1 MSELERLR
9 KSLTAKN
16 EVEGSQSETT
26 RSLTEANKAWETE
39 NKKIKN
45 GLEDNVGKVL
55 GPRSSLEGAY
65 RGVS

>member
-1 MSELERLR
+1 M
-9 KSLTAKN
+9 
-16 EVEGSQSETT
+16 
-26 RSLTEANKAWETE
+26 TEANKAWETE

-55 GPRSSLEGAY
+55 GLRSSLEGAY